1 MLLQGLSTNG
11 YRNLAAGE
19 IHFSDGIN
27 LLYGQNA
34 AGKTNTLECI
44 YLFASGR
51 SFRTRKETDFIR
63 RGEPTAEASIRFCRA
78 CAQSAN
84 RSEPLVE
91 SMSLCWKKDSGQKL
105 TKKMLYQGCETP
117 RASEFLGIFRA
128 VLFTPD
134 HLSLIKGSPEE
145 RRRFTDIALSQ
156 LAPRY
161 VRCMNDYLKIL
172 SQKNAYLKKTALTH
186 PDEAYLDVLDTQLAS
201 AGAVLLR
208 QRSAFVSH
216 IQVHAAHFYTA
227 LTDSRERLEIKYLSS
242 GLRGVSVSDNTEE
255 TESRLLSVFR
265 ADRASDMRFGRS
277 LHGPHKD
284 DLAVF
289 IADRLT
295 DDERRRLEAGGTD
308 EAGSGEPNAE
318 SESIALSDF
327 AARTFASQGQQRSAV
342 LALKLAEGE
351 LFKELTGEYPVFL
364 FDDLFGELDEFR
376 RARLLKLLD
385 GRQVIISAC
394 DRSSLSE
401 KAHLLHVADGH
412 ITCPSDAGKGA
423 V

>member
-1 MLLQGLSTNG
+1 MLLQSLGTNG
-11 YRNLAAGE
+11 YRNLASGE
-19 IHFSDGIN
+19 IRFSDGIN

-51 SFRTRKETDFIR
+51 SFRTRKETEFIR
-63 RGEPTAEASIRFCRA
+63 RGKTNAEASIRFCRKG
-78 CAQSAN
+78 AQSAG

-91 SMSLCWKKDSGQKL
+91 SMSLCWKKDGGHKL

-172 SQKNAYLKKTALTH
+172 SQKNAYLKNAALGR
-186 PDEAYLDVLDTQLAS
+186 PDEAYLDVLDTQLAC

-216 IQVHAAHFYTA
+216 IQTHAARFYTA
-227 LTDSRERLEIKYLSS
+227 LTDSRERLEIKYLCS
-242 GLRGVSVSDNTEE
+242 GLRGASVTDNAEE

-265 ADRASDMRFGRS
+265 ADRLSELRFGRA

-295 DDERRRLEAGGTD
+295 DDERRHLESD
-308 EAGSGEPNAE
+308 EADAE
-318 SESIALSDF
+318 SENESIALSDF

-376 RARLLKLLD
+376 RARLLELLD

-394 DRSSLSE
+394 DRSSLPTD
-401 KAHLLHVADGH
+401 AVHLLHVADGH
-412 ITCPSDAGKGA
+412 VTCPSDGGKGA